1 MAIKSMHPKRQRNYS
16 EEAQLDLIAKFM
28 IGQAEKWE
36 QALCAHSADPDAWFL
51 ESGQMTREDIDRVA
65 YALDTCDLCP
75 IKNMCLE
82 QGLVP
87 METEWG
93 IRGGLFAIEREAM
106 IRDISR
112 NGTKI
117 KKMSGAASIRNRV
130 AVMKAKEKVRYGV

>member
-1 MAIKSMHPKRQRNYS
+1 MARAAHPKRPRESHYD
-16 EEAQLDLIAKFM
+16 LDMAAISKFM
-28 IGQAEKWE
+28 IGQAEKWD
-36 QALCAHSADPDAWFL
+36 QALCAYSGDPDAWFL
-51 ESGQMTREDIDRVA
+51 ESGQMTREDIERVA
-65 YALDTCDLCP
+65 YALDTCALCP

-130 AVMKAKEKVRYGV
+130 AVLKAKDKVRYGI